1 MNPMQAAEFH
11 FCPQCGRPLD
21 KSIIGDQLRKNC
33 LHCSFV
39 HWGEFSLGVGGIL
52 WQENK
57 VLLVE
62 RAADPGKGLWTIPGG
77 YVGQGEQIYDA
88 VKREIQEET
97 GLYSEPQALIAIWD
111 WPGNKHM
118 IYVVFLMRH
127 LGGILQA
134 DPAEVSNL
142 GFFTIEE
149 CRRINITDLSLK
161 LVRTSYAN
169 RTGLNRTSEIEVI
182 GNLTTLYQI
191 DGKAWPETS

>member
-1 MNPMQAAEFH
+1 MQAAEFH

-21 KSIIGDQLRKNC
+21 KSMIGDQLRKNC
-33 LHCSFV
+33 LYCSFV

-62 RAADPGKGLWTIPGG
+62 RAANPGKGLWTIPGG
-77 YVGQGEQIYDA
+77 YVEQGEQIYEA
-88 VKREIQEET
+88 VKREIREET
-97 GLYSEPQALIAIWD
+97 GLFSEPQALIAVWD

-118 IYVVFLMRH
+118 IYVVFLMCH

-149 CRRINITDLSLK
+149 CHGINITDLSLK